1 MTIGSIWSLEDA
13 PRITYREPV
22 RGTSAAHGFD
32 EINANRL
39 FSQAGRIRLGNIV
52 DPSTT
57 GASIIRNYLAS

>member
-1 MTIGSIWSLEDA
+1 
-13 PRITYREPV
+13 V

-39 FSQAGRIRLGNIV
+39 FNQAGRIRLENMV

-57 GASIIRNYLAS
+57 GASIIRNYRAS